1 MELEY
6 QLWAKQQE
14 RDREVRELRAIRR
27 AQRIIGA
34 EHRRSM
40 SAPDDDGAVGG
51 TVGQPRLIPGR
62 LA

>member
-14 RDREVRELRAIRR
+14 RDREVRGLRATRR
-27 AQRIIGA
+27 AQRIIRD
-34 EHRRSM
+34 EHRRSI
-40 SAPDDDGAVGG
+40 SAPDGDAPDGA
-51 TVGQPRLIPGR
+51 TVGQPRLIPRR